1 MIKLIHTIFAAFA
14 QSISFSFSSRV
25 CFHYCVLAAAI
36 CNISFYTLTKREI
49 PVLSVANIL
58 THKHGHKI
66 VFLFLSFV
74 NCSLKWVHLC
84 ARVLLFR
91 CEQCHFAKQIIYF
104 NSSSPFVFKFSS
116 FFAHLSHSLTQWCH
130 TYIILIEREKT
141 LAHMYTKART
151 GSYTVQFI
159 YVWGSLVFVLALVLS
174 LIYCSIERVR
184 VHIHS
189 DSHIAFFTPPQ
200 NQCELNF
207 VSHFFLCSLTIH
219 PFADVIVIEC
229 FSLSFSFFVS
239 LWALKAAKMF
249 CVHVNLII
257 MWCTADCFVS
267 FRLHRAENLFNLL
280 A

>member
-36 CNISFYTLTKREI
+36 CNISFYTLTQREI

-130 TYIILIEREKT
+130 TYIILIEREKKRWHT
-141 LAHMYTKART
+141 CTRRRARAHTRCS
-151 GSYTVQFI
+151 SYMF
-159 YVWGSLVFVLALVLS
+159 GVL
-174 LIYCSIERVR
+174 
-184 VHIHS
+184 
-189 DSHIAFFTPPQ
+189 
-200 NQCELNF
+200 
-207 VSHFFLCSLTIH
+207 LCSSWLLSYLLSIVQLNA
-219 PFADVIVIEC
+219 FA
-229 FSLSFSFFVS
+229 
-239 LWALKAAKMF
+239 
-249 CVHVNLII
+249 
-257 MWCTADCFVS
+257 CTYTPTHTLRS
-267 FRLHRAENLFNLL
+267 SHRRKISAN
-280 A
+280 